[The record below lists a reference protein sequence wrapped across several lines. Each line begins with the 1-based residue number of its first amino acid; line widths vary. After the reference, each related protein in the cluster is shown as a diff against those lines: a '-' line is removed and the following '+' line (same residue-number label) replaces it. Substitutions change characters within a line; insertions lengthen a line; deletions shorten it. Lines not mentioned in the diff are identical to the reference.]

1 MASVAIENDNEKPKV
16 NEQEYRKRIRA
27 WILYDWAN
35 SAFVTTVLAAL
46 LPAYF
51 SAVAGAT
58 LPSEATATA
67 YWGFTLSI
75 STFIVAILSP
85 ILGTISDIQRGKKK
99 FLAIFMGLGVIGA
112 GLLVFV
118 STGDWFI
125 ASIFVVLGRIGFTGA
140 NVFYDALL
148 PHVARE
154 EDQDVVSTRGFALG
168 YLGGGILLA
177 VNVAMFL
184 LIPDTLFD
192 FAGIRLSFLSVAIW
206 WLVFSIPILRDVPEP
221 PSASKELSPGESLV
235 TVTISR
241 LGETFSEL
249 RRYRELFKYLI
260 AFLIYNDPINTIIGV
275 ATIYGA
281 ELGFGTLELVLA
293 LLLVQFVGVPFT
305 LIFGRLPSADNPRR
319 PFYLAYILF
328 NMVMLPTVAVIG
340 ANTMDITITGNQP
353 APYETV
359 DTFTGE
365 GLYTVADAELVADD
379 TWTQRT
385 VTGDELAG
393 DSFLA
398 SFIGTPDDVLYAETD
413 NIGATYDLQFNGQN
427 LELIYAVSP
436 TGGIIEVLI
445 DGEPLIDEDES
456 TLPEDVEEGENPVLV
471 PLTIDTYNPT
481 VRYNDRITLS
491 VPEEGQY
498 TLTLINSVTANPDS
512 TGTNIAIASIE
523 VEEPVRQNN
532 LAIIIGLLFG
542 LQVVGG
548 LFAVIFGRFFKG
560 FAEHFDTRNSILLAI
575 LMYSVIAVW
584 GFFLNSTIEF
594 WFLAWMVA
602 TVQGGSQALS
612 RSLYASLSPSSKSG
626 EFFGL
631 FSILSKGAS
640 VIGTGIFAFAALAFN
655 NSRPAILSLIV
666 LFVIG
671 AYLLTRVDIEE
682 GKRVAKEEDAEVY
695 GTE

>member
-1 MASVAIENDNEKPKV
+1 FRHN
-16 NEQEYRKRIRA
+16 
-27 WILYDWAN
+27 
-35 SAFVTTVLAAL
+35 
-46 LPAYF
+46 
-51 SAVAGAT
+51 
-58 LPSEATATA
+58 
-67 YWGFTLSI
+67 
-75 STFIVAILSP
+75 
-85 ILGTISDIQRGKKK
+85 
-99 FLAIFMGLGVIGA
+99 
-112 GLLVFV
+112 
-118 STGDWFI
+118 
-125 ASIFVVLGRIGFTGA
+125 
-140 NVFYDALL
+140 
-148 PHVARE
+148 
-154 EDQDVVSTRGFALG
+154 
-168 YLGGGILLA
+168 
-177 VNVAMFL
+177 
-184 LIPDTLFD
+184 
-192 FAGIRLSFLSVAIW
+192 
-206 WLVFSIPILRDVPEP
+206 
-221 PSASKELSPGESLV
+221 
-235 TVTISR
+235 
-241 LGETFSEL
+241 
-249 RRYRELFKYLI
+249 
-260 AFLIYNDPINTIIGV
+260 
-275 ATIYGA
+275 
-281 ELGFGTLELVLA
+281 
-293 LLLVQFVGVPFT
+293 
-305 LIFGRLPSADNPRR
+305 
-319 PFYLAYILF
+319 
-328 NMVMLPTVAVIG
+328 
-340 ANTMDITITGNQP
+340 
-353 APYETV
+353 
-359 DTFTGE
+359 
-365 GLYTVADAELVADD
+365 
-379 TWTQRT
+379 
-385 VTGDELAG
+385 
-393 DSFLA
+393 
-398 SFIGTPDDVLYAETD
+398 AETD

-456 TLPEDVEEGENPVLV
+456 TLPEDVEEGEDPVLV

-491 VPEEGQY
+491 VPQEGQY
-498 TLTLINSVTANPDS
+498 TLTLVNSATANPDS

-532 LAIIIGLLFG
+532 LAIIIDLLFG

-682 GKRVAKEEDAEVY
+682 GKRIAKEEDAEVY